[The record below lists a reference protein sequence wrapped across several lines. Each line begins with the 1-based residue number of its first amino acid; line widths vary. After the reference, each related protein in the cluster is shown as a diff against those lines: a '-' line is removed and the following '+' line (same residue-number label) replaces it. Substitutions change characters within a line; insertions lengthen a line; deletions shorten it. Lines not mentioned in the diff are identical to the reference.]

1 MTTDKFIEIG
11 IEVLLFL
18 IASYFIFYKSWLKE
32 LGKEVAK
39 LSTVEQ
45 LTLLKEEVKKDFN
58 EKIETYKTKLS
69 EELAIKIEPLK
80 SELAKNNITHQIQ
93 FGYLHQERSKVV
105 LELYKK
111 LQELHSAMVNWTA
124 FMQPIIE
131 NAEKESQDRTD
142 RVNLAISDFK
152 NYYIINKLFFSKSFC
167 EFIDLV
173 FKEYWDKG
181 WEFGYSQERIKSGQL
196 SEEYFKH
203 YSDEMSKISRE
214 IKENLPKKIEEI
226 EERFRKILNV
236 EEE

>member
-1 MTTDKFIEIG
+1 MTTEKFIEIG

-45 LTLLKEEVKKDFN
+45 LTQLKEAVKKDFN
-58 EKIETYKTKLS
+58 EKIETYKTQLS
-69 EELAIKIEPLK
+69 EELALKIEPLK
-80 SELAKNNITHQIQ
+80 SELSKNNITHQIQ

-131 NAEKESQDRTD
+131 NAEKESQDRTN

-152 NYYIINKLFFSKSFC
+152 NYYVINKLFFSKSFC
-167 EFIDLV
+167 VFIDLV

-181 WEFGYSQERIKSGQL
+181 WEFGYSQERIKNGQL
-196 SEEYFKH
+196 TEEYFKH

-214 IKENLPKKIEEI
+214 IKENLPKKIDEI